1 MTNEVNKIN
10 YNSTYIYALGG
21 LEEIGKNTYVIEH
34 KDTLLLVD
42 AGIKFT
48 NDLQLGFDGLIAN
61 YNVLIEKQKKI
72 KALIITH
79 GHEDHI
85 GGIVHIL
92 KKVSIP
98 KIIAPV
104 LSTKLIEKKLN
115 EHKNSTKPEIIPYSD
130 DDSFEFGEI
139 KVDFFRVCHSIPDS
153 FAVAFSTPNGN
164 IVETGDFRFDFAT
177 SGDQTDLYKLMKI
190 ATRGVDLLLCEST
203 SSEVPG
209 FSESEKYIIKNIEDY
224 IKSAKGRVFVSTFA
238 SNLSRIES
246 IIAMGINL
254 NRKVAILGKSM
265 EANVKISRC
274 LGYLKAS
281 DFDFIQAKDISNYPD
296 NEILVILTGSQG
308 EENAALNVMATQ
320 KHSKISLKP
329 SDTIILSS
337 NPIPGNY
344 AAVEE
349 MINKLYKLGVTV
361 YENSPDKKIHAS
373 GHATRSEQQLMIQSI
388 GAKYIMPIHGE
399 YKMLKT
405 LKKNAMDLGYD
416 PNNII
421 IVKNGDVVELL
432 NHTVRTTDI
441 HYNSSPMY
449 INGHDINENSYDLL
463 QERNV
468 LSSDGIIKLMICY
481 SEKKKSVIN
490 VTMLT
495 RGCFYAKD
503 FSNLV
508 HKITSTLKFEI
519 SKELANQNFDFEKLE
534 KISIEI
540 VKPIVW
546 RWIKKNPILVI
557 NFLNYDQLC
566 DLSNNKDYFIKND
579 NSTNTSVCDI
589 DENKEREEY
598 YGE

>member
-1 MTNEVNKIN
+1 MSNLIDKTNKTP
-10 YNSTYIYALGG
+10 TYIYALGG
-21 LEEIGKNTYVIEH
+21 LEEIGKNTYVVEH
-34 KDTLLLVD
+34 GDDLLLID
-42 AGIKFT
+42 AGIKFA
-48 NDLQLGFDGLIAN
+48 NDMQLGFDGLIAN

-85 GGIVHIL
+85 GGIVYIL

-115 EHKNSTKPEIIPYSD
+115 EHRNIQKPEIIPYLD
-130 DDSFEFGEI
+130 DDKFQFGEI
-139 KVDFFRVCHSIPDS
+139 EVDFFRVCHSIPDS
-153 FAVAFSTPNGN
+153 FAVAFYTPNGN

-177 SGDQTDLYKLMKI
+177 SSDQTDLYKLMQI
-190 ATRGVDLLLCEST
+190 ASRGIDLLLCEST

-224 IKSAKGRVFVSTFA
+224 MKEAKGRVFVSTFA

-265 EANVKISRC
+265 EANVKISRR

-281 DFDFIQAKDISNYPD
+281 DLDFIQAKDIANFPD

-308 EENAALNVMATQ
+308 EENAALNVMASQ
-320 KHSKISLKP
+320 KHSKITLKP

-337 NPIPGNY
+337 NPIPGNF

-349 MINKLYKLGVTV
+349 MINNLYKLGVTV
-361 YENSPDKKIHAS
+361 YENSPEKKIHAS

-399 YKMLKT
+399 YKMLRT

-421 IVKNGDVVELL
+421 IAKNGDVVQLL
-432 NHTVRTTDI
+432 DHVVTLTNI
-441 HYNSSPMY
+441 HHNASPMF
-449 INGHDINENSYDLL
+449 INGHDINENGYELL
-463 QERNV
+463 QERNT
-468 LSSDGIIKLMICY
+468 LSSEGIVKLLVTF
-481 SEKKKSVIN
+481 SEHKKSVVN

-495 RGCFYAKD
+495 RGSFYAKD
-503 FSNLV
+503 FSSLV
-508 HKITSTLKFEI
+508 HKITSTLKHEI
-519 SKELANQNFDFEKLE
+519 SKEISNGNLDFKKLE
-534 KISIEI
+534 EISIGI
-540 VKPIVW
+540 AKPI
-546 RWIKKNPILVI
+546 I
-557 NFLNYDQLC
+557 
-566 DLSNNKDYFIKND
+566 
-579 NSTNTSVCDI
+579 
-589 DENKEREEY
+589 
-598 YGE
+598 

>member
-1 MTNEVNKIN
+1 MSNLIDKTNKTP
-10 YNSTYIYALGG
+10 TYIYALGG

-34 KDTLLLVD
+34 GDDLLLID
-42 AGIKFT
+42 AGIKFA
-48 NDLQLGFDGLIAN
+48 NDMQLGFDGLIAN

-115 EHKNSTKPEIIPYSD
+115 EHKNIQKPEIIPYLD
-130 DDSFEFGEI
+130 DDKFQFGQIE
-139 KVDFFRVCHSIPDS
+139 VDFFRVCHSIPDS
-153 FAVAFSTPNGN
+153 FAVAFHTPNGN

-177 SGDQTDLYKLMKI
+177 SSDQTDLYKLMKI
-190 ATRGVDLLLCEST
+190 ASRGIDLLLCEST

-224 IKSAKGRVFVSTFA
+224 IKQAKGRVFVSTFA

-265 EANVKISRC
+265 EANVKISRR

-281 DFDFIQAKDISNYPD
+281 DLDFIQAKDIANFPD

-308 EENAALNVMATQ
+308 EENAALNVMASQ
-320 KHSKISLKP
+320 KHSKITLKP

-337 NPIPGNY
+337 NPIPGNF

-349 MINKLYKLGVTV
+349 MINNLYKLGVTV
-361 YENSPDKKIHAS
+361 YENSPEKKIHAS

-421 IVKNGDVVELL
+421 IAKNGDVVQLL
-432 NHTVRTTDI
+432 DHVVTLTNI
-441 HYNSSPMY
+441 HHNASPMF
-449 INGHDINENSYDLL
+449 INGHDINENCYELL
-463 QERNV
+463 QERNT
-468 LSSDGIIKLMICY
+468 LSSEGIVKLLVTF
-481 SEKKKSVIN
+481 SEHKKSVVN

-495 RGCFYAKD
+495 RGSFYAKD
-503 FSNLV
+503 FSSLV
-508 HKITSTLKFEI
+508 HKITSTLKHEI
-519 SKELANQNFDFEKLE
+519 SKEISNGNLDFKKLE
-534 KISIEI
+534 EISISI
-540 VKPIVW
+540 AKPIIW
-546 RWIKKNPILVI
+546 RWIKKNPIFVI
-557 NFLNYDQLC
+557 NFLNFDNLIN
-566 DLSNNKDYFIKND
+566 LSKNNDYFIQKQEKISTIND
-579 NSTNTSVCDI
+579 LE
-589 DENKEREEY
+589 ENNEGEEY

>member
-1 MTNEVNKIN
+1 MSNLIDKTNKTP
-10 YNSTYIYALGG
+10 TYIYALGG

-34 KDTLLLVD
+34 GDDLLLID
-42 AGIKFT
+42 AGIKFA
-48 NDLQLGFDGLIAN
+48 NDMQLGFDGLIAN

-115 EHKNSTKPEIIPYSD
+115 EHKNIQKPEIIPYLD
-130 DDSFEFGEI
+130 DDKFQFGQIE
-139 KVDFFRVCHSIPDS
+139 VDFFRVCHSIPDS
-153 FAVAFSTPNGN
+153 FAVAFHTPNGN

-177 SGDQTDLYKLMKI
+177 SSDQTDLYKLMKI
-190 ATRGVDLLLCEST
+190 ASRGIDLLLCEST

-224 IKSAKGRVFVSTFA
+224 IKQAKGRVFVSTFA

-265 EANVKISRC
+265 EANVKISRR

-281 DFDFIQAKDISNYPD
+281 DLDFIQAKDIANFPD

-308 EENAALNVMATQ
+308 EENAALNVMASQ
-320 KHSKISLKP
+320 KHSKITLKP

-337 NPIPGNY
+337 NPIPGNF

-349 MINKLYKLGVTV
+349 MINNLYKLGVTV
-361 YENSPDKKIHAS
+361 YENSPEKKIHAS

-421 IVKNGDVVELL
+421 IAKNGDVVQLL
-432 NHTVRTTDI
+432 DHVVTLTNI
-441 HYNSSPMY
+441 HHNASPMF
-449 INGHDINENSYDLL
+449 INGHDINENCYELL
-463 QERNV
+463 QERNT
-468 LSSDGIIKLMICY
+468 LSSEGIVKLLVTF
-481 SEKKKSVIN
+481 SEHKKSVVN

-495 RGCFYAKD
+495 RGSFYAKD
-503 FSNLV
+503 FSSLV
-508 HKITSTLKFEI
+508 HKITSTLKHEI
-519 SKELANQNFDFEKLE
+519 SKEISNGNLDFKKLE
-534 KISIEI
+534 EISISI
-540 VKPIVW
+540 AKPIIW
-546 RWIKKNPILVI
+546 RWIKKNPIFVI
-557 NFLNYDQLC
+557 NFLNFDNLINLSKNNDFFIQKQEKISTIN
-566 DLSNNKDYFIKND
+566 DLEENN
-579 NSTNTSVCDI
+579 
-589 DENKEREEY
+589 EGEEY